1 MPVDNLGN
9 KDDRIQDGTIY
20 IKDTALESFRNRM
33 TGDGATN
40 WAAVFNH
47 PAAHL
52 LLEMRNPQQDTRIL
66 KFRAELIDKATGKSA
81 VGLCTASQ
89 SDNETEH
96 GWSGKSG
103 IEDASTAMISLD
115 GKKSQAFII
124 PLYVD
129 YFRVVEGE
137 YNLRVTVFG
146 NGQEKIQEVPITIAK
161 KRSMGLFAVAFS
173 FGCFILVCLT
183 IGQLKKC
190 IFDIGAKGAITIAL
204 FAAVA
209 FGSIVVPTTLFG
221 DLLHVFLGPFSGL
234 LTGVLN
240 GVLLYLLVMSLLVIY
255 RKPGIVALMFLLKWM
270 LAGLMFGRFTPLGIL
285 SYMVYIV
292 VLESTLYISGFYRK
306 QELTS
311 GYVFMIA
318 ILIGTADAFITMI
331 NLEQMMFFYRL
342 YYADWYIGLYMLI
355 NGLLYSSIGSW
366 LGYKVGIKLQQV
378 MGE

>member
-1 MPVDNLGN
+1 
-9 KDDRIQDGTIY
+9 
-20 IKDTALESFRNRM
+20 M

-66 KFRAELIDKATGKSA
+66 KFRAELIDKATGKLA
-81 VGLCTASQ
+81 AGLCTASQ

-209 FGSIVVPTTLFG
+209 FGR
-221 DLLHVFLGPFSGL
+221 LLCRR
-234 LTGVLN
+234 
-240 GVLLYLLVMSLLVIY
+240 LYLVICC
-255 RKPGIVALMFLLKWM
+255 MCF
-270 LAGLMFGRFTPLGIL
+270 
-285 SYMVYIV
+285 
-292 VLESTLYISGFYRK
+292 
-306 QELTS
+306 
-311 GYVFMIA
+311 
-318 ILIGTADAFITMI
+318 
-331 NLEQMMFFYRL
+331 
-342 YYADWYIGLYMLI
+342 
-355 NGLLYSSIGSW
+355 
-366 LGYKVGIKLQQV
+366 
-378 MGE
+378 